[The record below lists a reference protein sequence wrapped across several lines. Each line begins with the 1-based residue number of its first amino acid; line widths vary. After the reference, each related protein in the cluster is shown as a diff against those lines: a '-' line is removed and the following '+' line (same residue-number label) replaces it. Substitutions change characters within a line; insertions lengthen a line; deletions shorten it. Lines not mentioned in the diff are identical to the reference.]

1 MVKILY
7 ATAAGKRG
15 YRKKLLIYSAVCGI
29 AVSLIFHVPYILHI
43 LQKYGTQGLSA
54 PLQSMTDFSQSSP
67 VRSVGT
73 EIAVLF
79 LVRTVSAAVTAV
91 LMSLLS
97 GCCKS
102 QVTAYIANISV
113 FVLPAALALLG
124 VSAMRYIGVNPI
136 LSYNPLAELWR

>member
-1 MVKILY
+1 MQDPARHVHDLQ
-7 ATAAGKRG
+7 
-15 YRKKLLIYSAVCGI
+15 LLRLAVADDCRFD
-29 AVSLIFHVPYILHI
+29 LQRRIFMHRY
-43 LQKYGTQGLSA
+43 
-54 PLQSMTDFSQSSP
+54 
-67 VRSVGT
+67 
-73 EIAVLF
+73 AVLF

-102 QVTAYIANISV
+102 QVTAYIVNISV